1 MKHPAKPAVPA
12 KPIRFMP
19 LEVTAKSRADD
30 SDSVEIFLR
39 EGRVV
44 RVRPGFDRQTLAAV
58 LAVLEAR
65 AC

>member
-1 MKHPAKPAVPA
+1 
-12 KPIRFMP
+12 MP